1 MTDSPLQSE
10 PQANTRGTGEPS
22 APASTAKPNSP
33 WQKHKAEIGL
43 AALVLY
49 VFLLAL
55 GTVGELLDIEWI
67 LDLPLFRPPGK
78 F

>member
-1 MTDSPLQSE
+1 MTESQEATTHEQP
-10 PQANTRGTGEPS
+10 PAPKKS
-22 APASTAKPNSP
+22 AGSGSP

-49 VFLLAL
+49 VLLLAL
-55 GTVGELLDIEWI
+55 GTVGELFDVDWI